1 MMSQMEKSTK
11 PPPSICAP
19 SNTYTYL
26 WLPIFLPCNS
36 NSWQTERWMRR
47 LAWYPDFRQI
57 LTTSYPKSWA
67 LEKVNYHTSLQSELA
82 SFPGLSTASN
92 RKLCM
97 ESCVIPVLHFAV
109 MNVRHLYT
117 AWEKNPEEMI
127 ERSKLCTSFPPIS
140 QGHVSESTSESQES
154 ICNNATKAE
163 YDSAFVE
170 SPDEVQTS
178 SESQQHDSTSPN
190 NVQPVSSSHSQQH
203 KSAFNKPQDKVQD
216 ASICDSQQH
225 DSAFNKP
232 QDKVH
237 GISSSDSQQHDSA
250 FVDESSDEVQP
261 LSSTDL
267 QQHDS
272 AIVES
277 QHKVPPA
284 STGDSQQPCRV
295 EESSST
301 EATSEHN
308 TTTDSNGVEQSKT
321 LEMTT
326 HPDTIP
332 KNDLHATSLSKLP
345 DKVGFA
351 ITKHHPLPHNSIP
364 SQRPSSSVITRDKQH
379 RLHSKFPKHKFTKP
393 SVSSK
398 PDRSLPTRLSSSELL
413 TGSPIITNRS
423 AKQRNALYDS
433 HEKGEESAE
442 SEPVSCCHTAKR
454 SPEELVV
461 IQSRVRD
468 SLLQQGVVSLV
479 LY

>member
-1 MMSQMEKSTK
+1 MS
-11 PPPSICAP
+11 
-19 SNTYTYL
+19 YL
-26 WLPIFLPCNS
+26 F
-36 NSWQTERWMRR
+36 
-47 LAWYPDFRQI
+47 
-57 LTTSYPKSWA
+57 
-67 LEKVNYHTSLQSELA
+67 
-82 SFPGLSTASN
+82 
-92 RKLCM
+92 
-97 ESCVIPVLHFAV
+97 LHFAV

-140 QGHVSESTSESQES
+140 QGHVSESTSGSQES
-154 ICNNATKAE
+154 ICNNATKVE

-170 SPDEVQTS
+170 SPDEVQMGS
-178 SESQQHDSTSPN
+178 VSQQHNSTSPN
-190 NVQPVSSSHSQQH
+190 NVQPVSSSHSHQHDSTFLQSPNNIQPVSSSHSQHDSEPLDEVQGTSICDSQQH
-203 KSAFNKPQDKVQD
+203 GSAFNKPQDKVQ
-216 ASICDSQQH
+216 
-225 DSAFNKP
+225 
-232 QDKVH
+232 
-237 GISSSDSQQHDSA
+237 GISSSDLQQHDSA

-261 LSSTDL
+261 LSSSDL

-272 AIVES
+272 AVVES

-284 STGDSQQPCRV
+284 STGDSQQPRRV

-308 TTTDSNGVEQSKT
+308 IATNSSGMEQPKT
-321 LEMTT
+321 LEITT
-326 HPDTIP
+326 HSDTIP

-364 SQRPSSSVITRDKQH
+364 NQRPSSSVITREKQH
-379 RLHSKFPKHKFTKP
+379 RVHPKFTKHKFTKP

-398 PDRSLPTRLSSSELL
+398 PDRNLANLSTHLSSSELL
-413 TGSPIITNRS
+413 TGSPIITNRN
-423 AKQRNALYDS
+423 AKQRNMLYDS

-442 SEPVSCCHTAKR
+442 SDPVSCCHAAKR

>member
-1 MMSQMEKSTK
+1 MSNLFY
-11 PPPSICAP
+11 I
-19 SNTYTYL
+19 
-26 WLPIFLPCNS
+26 
-36 NSWQTERWMRR
+36 
-47 LAWYPDFRQI
+47 
-57 LTTSYPKSWA
+57 
-67 LEKVNYHTSLQSELA
+67 
-82 SFPGLSTASN
+82 
-92 RKLCM
+92 
-97 ESCVIPVLHFAV
+97 FAV

-127 ERSKLCTSFPPIS
+127 ERSKLCTSFPPIT
-140 QGHVSESTSESQES
+140 QGHVGESTSGSQES

-178 SESQQHDSTSPN
+178 SESQQHNSAFVQSPS
-190 NVQPVSSSHSQQH
+190 NVQSVASSH
-203 KSAFNKPQDKVQD
+203 
-216 ASICDSQQH
+216 SQQH
-225 DSAFNKP
+225 DSAFNNP
-232 QDKVH
+232 QDKVQGTSGSDSQQH
-237 GISSSDSQQHDSA
+237 NSAFNKPQDEVQDTSTCDSQQHDSA

-261 LSSTDL
+261 LSSSDL

-272 AIVES
+272 PIVES
-277 QHKVPPA
+277 QHKAPPA
-284 STGDSQQPCRV
+284 STDDSQQPCRV

-308 TTTDSNGVEQSKT
+308 IATNSNGLERPKT
-321 LEMTT
+321 LEMAT
-326 HPDTIP
+326 HPATIQ
-332 KNDLHATSLSKLP
+332 KNDLHATSLSQLP

-379 RLHSKFPKHKFTKP
+379 RLHPRFTKHKFTKP

-398 PDRSLPTRLSSSELL
+398 PDRNLANLPTHLSSSELL
-413 TGSPIITNRS
+413 TGSPIITNRN
-423 AKQRNALYDS
+423 AKQRNVLYDS

-442 SEPVSCCHTAKR
+442 SEPVSCYHTAKR

-468 SLLQQGVVSLV
+468 SLLQQGVVSLE

>member
-1 MMSQMEKSTK
+1 
-11 PPPSICAP
+11 
-19 SNTYTYL
+19 
-26 WLPIFLPCNS
+26 
-36 NSWQTERWMRR
+36 
-47 LAWYPDFRQI
+47 
-57 LTTSYPKSWA
+57 
-67 LEKVNYHTSLQSELA
+67 
-82 SFPGLSTASN
+82 
-92 RKLCM
+92 
-97 ESCVIPVLHFAV
+97 

-140 QGHVSESTSESQES
+140 QGHVSESTSGSQES
-154 ICNNATKAE
+154 ICNNATKPE

-178 SESQQHDSTSPN
+178 STSQQHNSAFVQSPSS
-190 NVQPVSSSHSQQH
+190 VQPVSSSH
-203 KSAFNKPQDKVQD
+203 
-216 ASICDSQQH
+216 SQQH

-232 QDKVH
+232 QDEVQ
-237 GISSSDSQQHDSA
+237 GTSSSDSQQHDSA

-261 LSSTDL
+261 LSSSDL
-267 QQHDS
+267 QQHDFP
-272 AIVES
+272 IVES
-277 QHKVPPA
+277 QHKAPPA
-284 STGDSQQPCRV
+284 STDDSQQPCRV

-308 TTTDSNGVEQSKT
+308 IATNSNGLEQPKT
-321 LEMTT
+321 LEMAT
-326 HPDTIP
+326 HPATIP

-364 SQRPSSSVITRDKQH
+364 SQRPSSSVKQH
-379 RLHSKFPKHKFTKP
+379 RPHPRFTKHKFTKP

-398 PDRSLPTRLSSSELL
+398 PDRNLANLPTHLSSSELL
-413 TGSPIITNRS
+413 TGSPIITNRN
-423 AKQRNALYDS
+423 AKQRNVLYDS

-442 SEPVSCCHTAKR
+442 SEPVSCYHTAKR

-468 SLLQQGVVSLV
+468 SLLQQGVVSLE

>member
-1 MMSQMEKSTK
+1 M
-11 PPPSICAP
+11 
-19 SNTYTYL
+19 
-26 WLPIFLPCNS
+26 
-36 NSWQTERWMRR
+36 
-47 LAWYPDFRQI
+47 
-57 LTTSYPKSWA
+57 KSWA
-67 LEKVNYHTSLQSELA
+67 WKVVSYL
-82 SFPGLSTASN
+82 FY
-92 RKLCM
+92 
-97 ESCVIPVLHFAV
+97 IFAV

-140 QGHVSESTSESQES
+140 QGHVSESTSGSQES
-154 ICNNATKAE
+154 ICNNATKPE

-178 SESQQHDSTSPN
+178 STSQQYNSAFVQSPSS
-190 NVQPVSSSHSQQH
+190 VQPVSSSH
-203 KSAFNKPQDKVQD
+203 
-216 ASICDSQQH
+216 SQQH

-232 QDKVH
+232 QDKVQGTSTCDSQQH
-237 GISSSDSQQHDSA
+237 DSAFNKPQNKVQGTSTCDSQQHDSTFNKPQVEVQGTSSSDSQQHDSA

-261 LSSTDL
+261 LSSSEL

-272 AIVES
+272 PIVES
-277 QHKVPPA
+277 QHKAPPA
-284 STGDSQQPCRV
+284 STDDSQQPCRV

-308 TTTDSNGVEQSKT
+308 IATNSNGLEQPKT
-321 LEMTT
+321 LEMAT
-326 HPDTIP
+326 HPATIP

-364 SQRPSSSVITRDKQH
+364 SQRPSSSVKQH
-379 RLHSKFPKHKFTKP
+379 RPHPRFTKHKFTKP

-398 PDRSLPTRLSSSELL
+398 PDRNLANLPTHLSSSELL
-413 TGSPIITNRS
+413 TGSPIITNRN
-423 AKQRNALYDS
+423 AKQRNVLYDS

-442 SEPVSCCHTAKR
+442 SEPVSCYHTAKR

-468 SLLQQGVVSLV
+468 SLLQQGVVSLE